1 MSDERLTDVE
11 LKLMD
16 HEQTIET
23 LNQVVLEQAA
33 RIDALEERL
42 AQALERQAGGEVPM
56 APFDPEAE
64 RPPHY

>member
-23 LNQVVLEQAA
+23 LNQVVLELVA
-33 RIDALEERL
+33 RVESLEARL
-42 AQALERQAGGEVPM
+42 AEALERQAAGNEGVE
-56 APFDPEAE
+56 PFNPDTE

>member
-42 AQALERQAGGEVPM
+42 AQALER
-56 APFDPEAE
+56 
-64 RPPHY
+64 